1 MGAENSKQ
9 GETFFS
15 RWSRRKAA
23 TANEVVSNSIAA
35 DEKLQQPSDIGDS
48 ITSTVEVFEAKM
60 PCEVQPEPGLSD
72 GKSSERKTSEPPEPH
87 ESSAPLPAIDSLTK
101 ESDFSPFMQPDVE
114 PAMRNQAMKKLFTDP
129 HYNIMDGLDIYID
142 DYGKPDPIPPEML
155 RMMHQSKFLRLFE
168 DEEKAEAEAAAAL
181 AAQPVSIAPENIA
194 AQEAHPA
201 TETAIASTLSAPP
214 MNADVAASDENNLHL
229 KK

>member
-1 MGAENSKQ
+1 MGAENSKP

-23 TANEVVSNSIAA
+23 TANEVVSTGIAT
-35 DEKLQQPSDIGDS
+35 DEKLVNPPDSRDS
-48 ITSTVEVFEAKM
+48 IASIDGAFEAKM
-60 PCEVQPEPGLSD
+60 PREVQPEPSLLPQQST
-72 GKSSERKTSEPPEPH
+72 ERKTSEPPEPL
-87 ESSAPLPAIDSLTK
+87 EPLPAIESLTK
-101 ESDFSPFMQPDVE
+101 ESDFSPFMQADVE

-168 DEEKAEAEAAAAL
+168 EEEKAEAEAAAAL
-181 AAQPVSIAPENIA
+181 AAQPKSIAPENVIA
-194 AQEAHPA
+194 QAPHPA
-201 TETAIASTLSAPP
+201 VEIGKASTPSALPINP
-214 MNADVAASDENNLHL
+214 DVVVSNENSLHP

>member
-23 TANEVVSNSIAA
+23 TANEVVSNGIAA
-35 DEKLQQPSDIGDS
+35 DEKLQQPSNISDS
-48 ITSTVEVFEAKM
+48 IASTVVAFEAKM
-60 PCEVQPEPGLSD
+60 PFEVQPEPRLSD
-72 GKSSERKTSEPPEPH
+72 GESTERKTSEPPE
-87 ESSAPLPAIDSLTK
+87 PLPAIDSLTK
-101 ESDFSPFMQPDVE
+101 ESDFSPFMQSDVE

-142 DYGKPDPIPPEML
+142 DYGKSDPIPPEML
-155 RMMHQSKFLRLFE
+155 RMMNQSKFLRLFE
-168 DEEKAEAEAAAAL
+168 DEEKAEAEAAAAATL
-181 AAQPVSIAPENIA
+181 VAQPTSIAPENIV
-194 AQEAHPA
+194 AQEARPA
-201 TETAIASTLSAPP
+201 TETAIAPTLSAPP

>member
-1 MGAENSKQ
+1 MGADSGKP

-23 TANEVVSNSIAA
+23 TANEVVSTNIAT
-35 DEKLQQPSDIGDS
+35 DEKLQKPSDISDS
-48 ITSTVEVFEAKM
+48 ITSTVAAFEAKM
-60 PCEVQPEPGLSD
+60 PREVQPEPGLSD
-72 GKSSERKTSEPPEPH
+72 GKSAERKTSEPPEP
-87 ESSAPLPAIDSLTK
+87 LPAIESLTK
-101 ESDFSPFMQPDVE
+101 ESDFSPFMQADVE

-155 RMMHQSKFLRLFE
+155 RMMNQSKFLRLFE
-168 DEEKAEAEAAAAL
+168 DEEKAEAEAAAAATL
-181 AAQPVSIAPENIA
+181 VAQPTSITPENIA

-201 TETAIASTLSAPP
+201 TETAIAPTPSAPP
-214 MNADVAASDENNLHL
+214 MNPDAATSDENSLHL

>member
-35 DEKLQQPSDIGDS
+35 EEKFQQPSDIGDS
-48 ITSTVEVFEAKM
+48 VTSTVAVFEAKM
-60 PCEVQPEPGLSD
+60 PCEVQPEPGSSD
-72 GKSSERKTSEPPEPH
+72 GKSTERKTSEPPE
-87 ESSAPLPAIDSLTK
+87 SSEPLPAIDSLTK

-142 DYGKPDPIPPEML
+142 DYGKSDPIPPEML

-168 DEEKAEAEAAAAL
+168 DEEKAEAEAAAA
-181 AAQPVSIAPENIA
+181 AVAPQPVSIAPENIA

-201 TETAIASTLSAPP
+201 TETAIAPTPSAPP
-214 MNADVAASDENNLHL
+214 MNPDAATSDENSLHL